1 MEKTLGQFIR
11 ERRMDLGLT
20 QEQLAERV
28 GEGVRQAEISRLE
41 QDRVSL
47 PRRQRLEAIAA
58 ALDVSIGDLLVTTG
72 WIGAEHVHLTGP
84 ELAASSVQAQALE
97 DAVAA
102 LTTAKDLMAHTAEL
116 LEAAEHRVSLA
127 LESGTPQPLQPNGL
141 SGLADRYHLDGHN
154 GYAMDTMDASPQGS

>member
-72 WIGAEHVHLTGP
+72 WIGAEHVATAGLDHD
-84 ELAASSVQAQALE
+84 ASSAQARALE
-97 DAVAA
+97 DAVSTLAS
-102 LTTAKDLMAHTAEL
+102 AKGLMAQTAEL
-116 LEAAEHRVSLA
+116 LQEAEQRVASA
-127 LESGTPQPLQPNGL
+127 LVLPDLVSGHPHSRP
-141 SGLADRYHLDGHN
+141 DRSAMDGHA
-154 GYAMDTMDASPQGS
+154 GYSMDASPRNR

>member
-47 PRRQRLEAIAA
+47 PRRPRLEAIAA
-58 ALDVSIGDLLVTTG
+58 ALDVSIGDLMVTTG
-72 WIGAEHVHLTGP
+72 WIGAEHVGP
-84 ELAASSVQAQALE
+84 SGLDHAPSPAQSQALE
-97 DAVAA
+97 DAASA
-102 LTTAKDLMAHTAEL
+102 LSNAQELVAHTADL
-116 LEAAEHRVSLA
+116 LHEAERQVASA
-127 LESGTPQPLQPNGL
+127 LETQPSEVQSGGEAPDSLPAVVQAGA
-141 SGLADRYHLDGHN
+141 S
-154 GYAMDTMDASPQGS
+154 MDAPPHCR

>member
-11 ERRMDLGLT
+11 ERRMDLRLT
-20 QEQLAERV
+20 QEQLAARV

-72 WIGAEHVHLTGP
+72 WIGAEHMSTAGLDRDDVSAQ
-84 ELAASSVQAQALE
+84 EQALE
-97 DAVAA
+97 DAAAA
-102 LTTAKDLMAHTAEL
+102 LTTARDLMAHTAEI
-116 LEAAEHRVSLA
+116 LEEAEHRVAQA
-127 LESGTPQPLQPNGL
+127 LESRGPGSSLPEG
-141 SGLADRYHLDGHN
+141 RHMEGHA
-154 GYAMDTMDASPQGS
+154 GVTMHASSHGS